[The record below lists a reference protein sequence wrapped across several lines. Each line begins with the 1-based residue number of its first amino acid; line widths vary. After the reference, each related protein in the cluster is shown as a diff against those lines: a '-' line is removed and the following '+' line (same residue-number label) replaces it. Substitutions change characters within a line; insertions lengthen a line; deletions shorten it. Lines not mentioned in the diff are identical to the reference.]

1 MCWSPQAQACPPV
14 PPFWK
19 KAERVTDY
27 TGNTLL
33 TPEGFEPG
41 RSPYGKLIGPLLYRR
56 DTDAEGRRKG
66 IVGINLKEHHIGGNG
81 RGHGGLLLTLLDEAM
96 GMNAYLQ
103 KDGVPTVTVSMS
115 VNFIAAT
122 LPGEFLYATAEV
134 TQITKTL
141 AFMEGKAFCGGK
153 LVGTGSGVW
162 KYLHS
167 TRLQQQA
174 QQQQ

>member
-1 MCWSPQAQACPPV
+1 MSKTANQESV
-14 PPFWK
+14 
-19 KAERVTDY
+19 
-27 TGNTLL
+27 
-33 TPEGFEPG
+33 PEGFVPNTIG
-41 RSPYGKLIGPLLYRR
+41 PYSNLIGPLLYKR
-56 DTDAEGRRKG
+56 DTDEQGRPRG
-66 IVGINLKEHHIGGNG
+66 TVGILLQEHHIGGNG

-103 KDGVPTVTVSMS
+103 KDSVPTVTVSMNT
-115 VNFIAAT
+115 NFIGAT
-122 LPGEFLYATAEV
+122 VPGQFLYATGEII
-134 TQITKTL
+134 QITSTL

-167 TRLQQQA
+167 TRAQQQA